1 MDLLKILFFITIYSF
16 LGWCVEVVYHTV
28 KYGDFSNRGLVNGPV
43 CTIYGFGFT
52 GVVLLLDSFRDNI
65 FILFGASIVLA
76 TLLEFLTGWILEKLF
91 HEKWWDYSKEPF
103 NLHGYICVRFS
114 LIWGLAATGAM
125 VTVHP
130 LVEKCYTLIPR
141 RVCTIGLIAAGVIYL
156 ADWGITVIEI
166 RKLQIRFRIAKSIS
180 DTMDDIA
187 NFLGT
192 NLHESTLDVMKK
204 SEEGREFLQKKGE
217 EGKEFLQ
224 ETHDAY
230 VEKREALELSMAEN
244 RELFLGRM
252 EYERDRLKKSLEDT
266 RDGLAKSSRER
277 MEGLL
282 NRLNRIRER
291 YEKMSFRASFTERRL
306 ANAFPALD
314 LRRKAGKAEEKRT
327 EPSQDALDYDG
338 KSQ

>member
-1 MDLLKILFFITIYSF
+1 MDFREILFYITIYSF

-230 VEKREALELSMAEN
+230 VEKREAWILNMAEN
-244 RELFLGRM
+244 REIFLGRM
-252 EYERDRLKKSLEDT
+252 EYEMDRLKKNFDSTREDVT
-266 RDGLAKSSRER
+266 KSGKER
-277 MEGLL
+277 MEALL
-282 NRLNRIRER
+282 NRLNGIRSR
-291 YEKMSFRASFTERRL
+291 YEKTSFRTSFTERRL
-306 ANAFPALD
+306 AKSFPALD
-314 LRRKAGKAEEKRT
+314 LLRKSKKNTEEK
-327 EPSQDALDYDG
+327 G
-338 KSQ
+338 KFQ

>member
-1 MDLLKILFFITIYSF
+1 
-16 LGWCVEVVYHTV
+16 
-28 KYGDFSNRGLVNGPV
+28 
-43 CTIYGFGFT
+43 
-52 GVVLLLDSFRDNI
+52 
-65 FILFGASIVLA
+65 LFGASIVLA

-130 LVEKCYTLIPR
+130 LAERCYALLPKRLCI
-141 RVCTIGLIAAGVIYL
+141 VLLCIAAAVYL
-156 ADWGITVIEI
+156 ADWTVTVIEI
-166 RKLQIRFRIAKSIS
+166 RKLQIRLRIAKGIS

-192 NLHESTLDVMKK
+192 NIHESTLNAM
-204 SEEGREFLQKKGE
+204 KKGE
-217 EGKEFLQ
+217 ESKEFLL
-224 ETHDAY
+224 ETRDAY

-327 EPSQDALDYDG
+327 EPSQDASDSDG

>member
-1 MDLLKILFFITIYSF
+1 MPIEFLSDTIYNIRMDILKILFFITIYSF

-52 GVVLLLDSFRDNI
+52 GVVMLLDSFRDNI
-65 FILFGASIVLA
+65 FVLFAASIVLA
-76 TLLEFLTGWILEKLF
+76 TALEFVTGWVLEKLF

-103 NLHGYICVRFS
+103 NLYGYICVRFS

-125 VTVHP
+125 VTIHP
-130 LVEKCYTLIPR
+130 LIEKCYTLIPHR
-141 RVCTIGLIAAGVIYL
+141 LCIACLIAAGVIYL
-156 ADWGITVIEI
+156 ADWSITVIEI
-166 RKLQIRFRIAKSIS
+166 RKLRIRLRIAKGIS

-204 SEEGREFLQKKGE
+204 SEEGREYLQKKSE

-230 VEKREALELSMAEN
+230 VEKREAWLLSMAEN
-244 RELFLGRM
+244 REMFLGRM
-252 EYERDRLKKSLEDT
+252 EYEADRLKKNLDST
-266 RDGLAKSSRER
+266 RDGVTKAGRER
-277 MEGLL
+277 MEALL
-282 NRLNRIRER
+282 NSLAHIRSR
-291 YEKMSFRASFTERRL
+291 YEKTSFRTSFTERRL
-306 ANAFPALD
+306 AKSFPALD
-314 LRRKAGKAEEKRT
+314 LLRKTKKKE
-327 EPSQDALDYDG
+327 
-338 KSQ
+338 

>member
-1 MDLLKILFFITIYSF
+1 MDFREILFYITIYSF
-16 LGWCVEVVYHTV
+16 LGWCVEVIYHTV

-52 GVVLLLDSFRDNI
+52 GVVLLLNSFRDNI
-65 FILFGASIVLA
+65 FILFAASIVLA
-76 TLLEFLTGWILEKLF
+76 TALEFLTGWVLEKLF

-103 NLHGYICVRFS
+103 NLRGYICVRFS

-130 LVEKCYTLIPR
+130 LAERCYALLPKRLCI
-141 RVCTIGLIAAGVIYL
+141 VLLCIAAAVYL
-156 ADWGITVIEI
+156 ADWTVTVIEI
-166 RKLQIRFRIAKSIS
+166 RKLQIRLRIAKGIS

-192 NLHESTLDVMKK
+192 NIHESTLNAM
-204 SEEGREFLQKKGE
+204 KKGE
-217 EGKEFLQ
+217 ESKEFLL

-282 NRLNRIRER
+282 NRLNRIREK
-291 YEKMSFRASFTERRL
+291 YEKTSFRASFTERRL
-306 ANAFPALD
+306 ARSFPALD
-314 LRRKAGKAEEKRT
+314 LLRKNEKTAREEEKA
-327 EPSQDALDYDG
+327 SG
-338 KSQ
+338 KKAAGENESEEKADKEKG